1 MKDFTVIARVA
12 WIVNY
17 FTNQLLLGR
26 KKAGVRY
33 MQTSFYTIKG
43 ASEALYKELGSKF
56 LAFAYP
62 VNNEA
67 EVKANLE
74 GLKKKYFDAS
84 HHCYAWMLG
93 ASGDRFRAFDDG
105 EPNHSAGDPILGQIR
120 SKSLTNILIVV
131 VRYFGGTKLGVGG
144 LVKAYKTASAAAL
157 MAAEIVERTITK
169 SYSITYAYESTPE
182 VMSLVKE
189 FDLSIEAQEFSEGG
203 FMRVSVAVQR
213 ESDFLKRIEL
223 AKALGHSISIKVI
236 INTQIN

>member
-1 MKDFTVIARVA
+1 MKDYIVIARVA
-12 WIVNY
+12 WIVKLFY
-17 FTNQLLLGR
+17 SQLLIGR
-26 KKAGVRY
+26 KKDGVRY
-33 MQTSFYTIKG
+33 MQTSFYTIKE

-56 LAFAYP
+56 LAFACP

-67 EVKANLE
+67 EIKANLE

-120 SKSLTNILIVV
+120 SKNRTNILIVV

-144 LVKAYKTASAAAL
+144 LVKAYKTASAAVL
-157 MAAEIVERTITK
+157 SNAEIVEKIITRTF
-169 SYSITYAYESTPE
+169 SITYAYESTPE
-182 VMSLVKE
+182 VMSMVKE
-189 FDLSIEAQEFSEGG
+189 FDLHIEAQEFSEGG
-203 FMRVSVAVQR
+203 FMRVSVALQR

-223 AKALGHSISIKVI
+223 AKALGHSVSIG
-236 INTQIN
+236 